1 MFGLSG
7 ATETSPGDK
16 FPYNPRQYKDFDDDG
31 FGDNETD
38 TLTGDFCPWDYGTSY
53 RDRNGCLDSDGDGAS
68 DPSSVGGINWGVDQ
82 GADMWPDDPT
92 QWADTDGDGYGDN
105 GTIGA
110 TNPDFFPYNIAA
122 ADDNDSD
129 GYPDRWTSS
138 YDGSNALG
146 LVLDGCPNVFGTSI
160 NPLPGCP
167 DSDGDGWANTDDDF
181 PLDSTQFLDND
192 GDGFGDNASGNNA
205 DECPFQFGVEDGTD
219 GTGCPLVNTDDLS
232 LIHI

>member
-1 MFGLSG
+1 M
-7 ATETSPGDK
+7 
-16 FPYNPRQYKDFDDDG
+16 
-31 FGDNETD
+31 
-38 TLTGDFCPWDYGTSY
+38 CI
-53 RDRNGCLDSDGDGAS
+53 RDR
-68 DPSSVGGINWGVDQ
+68 
-82 GADMWPDDPT
+82 
-92 QWADTDGDGYGDN
+92 YGDN

-146 LVLDGCPNVFGTSI
+146 LVLDGCPNVYGTSI

-181 PLDSTQFLDND
+181 PLDPTQFLDND

-219 GTGCPLVNTDDLS
+219 GTGCPLVNTDDSDGDGVYDDVDSCPETSVFETVDANGCADSQLDDDEDGVS
-232 LIHI
+232 NANDICPETDEDDDVDSSGCSDDQLVQDSDGDGVFDIDDLCPVSYTHLTLPTILRV